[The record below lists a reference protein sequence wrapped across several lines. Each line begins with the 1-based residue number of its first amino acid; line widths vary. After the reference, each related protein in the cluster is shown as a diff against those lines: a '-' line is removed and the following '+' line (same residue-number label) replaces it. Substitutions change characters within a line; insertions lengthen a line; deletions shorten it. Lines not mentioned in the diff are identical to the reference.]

1 MCMAC
6 ALHARRCAHLFEL
19 LGQKQ
24 SDVFFHADQII
35 RGLYAPFVVDWHA
48 ALGSTGVCLV
58 RVDDLLG
65 GKAAETRAKLLA
77 FLGLPAAAA
86 AELPPPRSDYRAFHA
101 ASLRAVGAQPMLPSA
116 RRLAEAFYAPYDAQL
131 AALFPSVA
139 WPHGST
145 AVDAAAIAAAP
156 QMAGARFD

>member
-48 ALGSTGVCLV
+48 ALGSTG
-58 RVDDLLG
+58 
-65 GKAAETRAKLLA
+65 
-77 FLGLPAAAA
+77 
-86 AELPPPRSDYRAFHA
+86 
-101 ASLRAVGAQPMLPSA
+101 
-116 RRLAEAFYAPYDAQL
+116 
-131 AALFPSVA
+131 A
-139 WPHGST
+139 W
-145 AVDAAAIAAAP
+145 
-156 QMAGARFD
+156 